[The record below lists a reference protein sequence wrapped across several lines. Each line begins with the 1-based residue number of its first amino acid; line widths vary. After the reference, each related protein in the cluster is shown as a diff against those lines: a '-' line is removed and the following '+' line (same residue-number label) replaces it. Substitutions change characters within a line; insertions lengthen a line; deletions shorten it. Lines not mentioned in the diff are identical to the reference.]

1 MTYKDFLN
9 KNVLIAQTNGKEKEA
24 IKMLMLE
31 ALKLSPTEFYFSL
44 EKELEDSDSLQ
55 KLVDKYL
62 YDDIPVQ
69 YIIGHTFFY
78 GLKFNVNNNVLI
90 PRFDTEVLVN
100 EVLNYVGS
108 KKYRIVDIGTGS
120 GCIAITLKKYLKNCD
135 VYGIDISKEALEV
148 AKENAIL
155 NNVEVDFFE
164 NNLLEGVDE
173 TYDIIVSNPPYISK
187 DDFVDEMV
195 ANNEPHLALFA
206 ENDGMYYYDKIL
218 EMSKKNLSSS
228 GTIFFEIGYN
238 QKEKIIPLIKKYFP
252 FSKIKIVKDLNNN
265 DRVVIIYNDF

>member
-9 KNVLIAQTNGKEKEA
+9 KNVLIAQTKGKEKEA

-31 ALKLSPTEFYFSL
+31 TLKLSSTEFYFSL
-44 EKELEDSDSLQ
+44 EKELEDSDYLQ
-55 KLVDKYL
+55 TLIDKYL

-108 KKYRIVDIGTGS
+108 KKYKIVDIGTGS

-164 NNLLEGVDE
+164 NNLLEGLDE
-173 TYDIIVSNPPYISK
+173 TYDVIVSNPPYISK

-238 QKEKIIPLIKKYFP
+238 QKEKITPLIKKYFP